1 MGWKLDWIH
10 CQYVQNYCWYLHKYL
25 HTMWSEGDAGES
37 KWDCHSPGP
46 HETLI
51 RLIKVMPLI
60 SNHETICNSELN
72 QKLGP
77 CSTYDVVTPRA
88 PASVHTAQHISMV
101 RPHPTY
107 YPNIALFSRSSSD
120 SETVPARS
128 TLTHTPQWYW
138 WSRFEG
144 NVSETNSLTHY
155 PTHNGQRRRS
165 SGFLAEGSFYVP
177 DHSLRSR
184 WSVAKKTERSFPS
197 FNK

>member
-25 HTMWSEGDAGES
+25 HTIWSEGEAGES

-101 RPHPTY
+101 RPHPPIPTLHCFLLRHQIQKQF
-107 YPNIALFSRSSSD
+107 PPALPS
-120 SETVPARS
+120 
-128 TLTHTPQWYW
+128 HTPQWYW
-138 WSRFEG
+138 WSRFAG

-165 SGFLAEGSFYVP
+165 SGFLAEGSLYVR

-184 WSVAKKTERSFPS
+184 WSVAKKSERSFPS